1 MSDTATATA
10 NAIADFRAAGQ
21 PGGAL
26 MLYPGGFRF
35 YFVDDTVF
43 MSPPCDTGYAPFG
56 VRIVP
61 ERDHNAPVS
70 VLRFGSNGTI
80 ATISVGD
87 LDEIG
92 FRECEF
98 MRVYESVCLVCEG
111 DAGGPKRRRRL
122 GRNPFFPTAVGD
134 VYLMAEVENPDYDDD
149 DDDDDDDAEQRDY
162 FRCHLR
168 VCT

>member
-10 NAIADFRAAGQ
+10 AANAIADFGAAGH
-21 PGGAL
+21 PGRAL
-26 MLYPGGFRF
+26 MMYRGGFKF
-35 YFVDDTVF
+35 YVQGDTVY

-61 ERDHNAPVS
+61 ERDHNATVS

-80 ATISVGD
+80 AAISVGD

-92 FRECEF
+92 FRDSER

-122 GRNPFFPTAVGD
+122 GRRVG
-134 VYLMAEVENPDYDDD
+134 YCARGEKTGS
-149 DDDDDDDAEQRDY
+149 R
-162 FRCHLR
+162 FRLCRLL
-168 VCT
+168 